1 MPTKT
6 FTVEGLTCI
15 DCADRVRAAV
25 SQVQGVSDCQVDPAA
40 GTLKVSLT
48 KPDLA
53 TEPIVEAVRAAGYT
67 LVTGRRRKGSP
78 ILGFVR
84 FILSKRETTLTA
96 VAGLLTLLGLLLA
109 LVGAPFWSRTAFFAT
124 AIVVGGIPVAH
135 YAFQEVWLSRSLGIN
150 TLMVIAVV
158 GAAFI
163 GEWAEAAIVVVLFSL
178 GEALEGYA
186 AEQARSALDTLLDLA
201 PPVALKLLSTGETQE
216 VAVEQ
221 LAVGDQVLVRPGDRV
236 SVDGLVRAGESAVDQ
251 APITGESVPVEKK
264 PGDEV
269 FAGTINTTGALEV
282 EVTRLAADNTLSRM
296 VALVQQA
303 QSRQAPVQRF
313 IARFARVYTPAVAVA
328 AALVAVVPSLILG
341 QPFWGER
348 GWLMRALQMLVIACP
363 CALVISTPVSLVSA
377 MANAAARGV
386 LIKGGRYLE
395 ALSRV
400 RVFAFDKTGTLT
412 EGRPVVTEVLEACTC
427 GECPENCGLQ
437 YAASI
442 EAQSSHPLARAL
454 LAEAEAR
461 GIAAASAQ
469 DVILLSGRGMEGTVN
484 NAQVTVASHAHF
496 DEYFPHQASVC
507 QQADELTA
515 QGKTVIMVRHDDEV
529 CALFAVADAPRPTS
543 RQAINDL
550 KAKGFHTIM
559 LTGDNPTVAAEIG
572 RQVGIDEVRAGLL
585 PEEKVSAVAA
595 LAEEYQTVAMVGD
608 GLNDAPALAQA
619 DVGIAMGGA
628 GSAQAMETA
637 DVVLMG
643 DDLAPLPFV
652 VWLSRRTKGIVT
664 ANIVFALAVKAAIF
678 ALATMGL
685 ATLWMAIAADVGA
698 SVAVILNGMR
708 LRRMKSHYSATVIPS
723 DRKEAC
729 PERSRRTERLKGV
742 EESRCR
748 GHSCHCSWRFLDLL
762 RFLRLR
768 SGRAARNDTSQ
779 RA

>member
-25 SQVQGVSDCQVDPAA
+25 SEVEGVDDCQVDHAA
-40 GTLKVSLT
+40 GTLTVSLT
-48 KPDLA
+48 MPDA
-53 TEPIVEAVRAAGYT
+53 TTEQIARAVRAAGYE
-67 LVTGRRRKGSP
+67 LVTERRQAGHP
-78 ILGFVR
+78 IPGFIR

-96 VAGLLTLLGLLLA
+96 IAGLLTLLGLALRLCSGQALA
-109 LVGAPFWSRTAFFAT
+109 MTGVPLGSRIALFAM
-124 AIVVGGIPVAH
+124 AIVVGGMPVARH
-135 YAFQEVWLSRSLGIN
+135 AFQEVWLSRNLGIN

-158 GAAFI
+158 GAALI

-186 AEQARSALDTLLDLA
+186 AEQARGVLESLLDLA
-201 PPVALKLLSTGETQE
+201 PLVALRLLPSGETQE

-221 LAVGDQVLVRPGDRV
+221 LAVGDRVMVRPGDRV
-236 SVDGLVRAGESAVDQ
+236 SVDGVVRAGESAVDQ
-251 APITGESVPVEKK
+251 HEITGESVSVEKK
-264 PGDEV
+264 PGDEI
-269 FAGTINTTGALEV
+269 FAGTVNTTSALEV
-282 EVTRLAADNTLSRM
+282 EMTRLAADNTLNRM
-296 VALVQQA
+296 VALVREA

-313 IARFARVYTPAVAVA
+313 IDRFARVYTPAVAGV
-328 AALVAVVPSLILG
+328 AALVAVVPPLLFG
-341 QPFWGER
+341 EPFWGDQ

-377 MANAAARGV
+377 MTNAAARGV

-395 ALSRV
+395 VLSRV
-400 RVFAFDKTGTLT
+400 RAFAFDKTGTLT
-412 EGRPVVTEVLEACTC
+412 EGRPVVTEVVDVCTC
-427 GECPENCGLQ
+427 GECTEDCGLQ
-437 YAASI
+437 HAASL

-461 GIAAASAQ
+461 RIAVASAQ
-469 DVILLSGRGMEGTVN
+469 DVVLLGGRGMEGTVSGE
-484 NAQVTVASHAHF
+484 QVTVASHAHF

-507 QQADELTA
+507 QQADELAA
-515 QGKTVIMVRHDDEV
+515 QGKTVILVRHDDEV
-529 CALFAVADAPRPTS
+529 CALFGVADMPRLTS

-550 KAKGFHTIM
+550 KSKGFHTIM
-559 LTGDNPTVAAEIG
+559 LTGDNPTVAAKIG
-572 RQVGIDEVRAGLL
+572 RQVGVDEVRAGLL

-608 GLNDAPALAQA
+608 GVNDAPALAQA

-643 DDLAPLPFV
+643 DDLAQLPFI
-652 VWLSRRTKGIVT
+652 VWLSRKTRGIVA
-664 ANIVFALAVKAAIF
+664 ANIAFALAVKVAIF
-678 ALATMGL
+678 ALAAMGL

-708 LRRMKSHYSATVIPS
+708 LRRMGA
-723 DRKEAC
+723 
-729 PERSRRTERLKGV
+729 
-742 EESRCR
+742 
-748 GHSCHCSWRFLDLL
+748 
-762 RFLRLR
+762 
-768 SGRAARNDTSQ
+768 
-779 RA
+779 